1 MIQEISPGRFPETIF
16 FFVGLFFVLIMAT
29 RDYTTENSHY
39 ENLILMASLSPTT
52 LIKLVLFLSLL
63 EAFYST
69 LFLISF

>member
-1 MIQEISPGRFPETIF
+1 
-16 FFVGLFFVLIMAT
+16 MAT